1 MKQHWNHHL
10 PTPKTRLLILLE
22 NGEVVRG
29 IRPSYIS
36 DRKNADQGYRT
47 HEGAVIN
54 NVNGWCYE

>member
-1 MKQHWNHHL
+1 MNQHWNHHL

-22 NGEVVRG
+22 NDKVVRG

-47 HEGAVIN
+47 HEGTVIN
-54 NVNGWCYE
+54 NVKGWCYE